1 MVKTM
6 FKQYFK
12 KKDNLLGHSFFAATI
27 LILIVFAFIANTPTQ
42 ILEGLIK
49 IISTNDNLLTDYIAI
64 ANLGAAL
71 FNAALVTA
79 LAVGVVL
86 IAKADVTGPVVAGV
100 FTVTGFAFFGKDI
113 SNVIPI
119 FVGVYLY
126 SIYAKD
132 TYKNNINAALFGT
145 TMAPFVSAI
154 MLYPDLNRLLSIPL
168 GLLSGLLLGFI
179 LPFVA
184 KLAYKI
190 HNGFNLYNIGFSSG
204 LILMVVVSMLRV
216 FGFKIEPTLIWS
228 SGNNLIL
235 SIFLLT
241 FYLVSILLILIS
253 NVKPQLNFIKFN
265 MEPGIAPTDFITKYG
280 FSSTLLNMLI
290 IGLISHIY
298 VLIFNAPL
306 NGPTIGGVFTIIGF
320 GAYGKNV
327 RNVVYILLG
336 ASLGHFFGW
345 WELTTPVIM
354 LGALFGTGIAPIAGK
369 YGFIVGVIA
378 ITLHIGLVQNVGSL
392 YFGLNL
398 YNNGFA
404 EGFTGFIIPAI
415 MAGLFIKK
423 YGETKSA

>member
-1 MVKTM
+1 MVKAM

-12 KKDNLLGHSFFAATI
+12 NKDNLLGHSFFVATI

-49 IISTNDNLLTDYIAI
+49 IISTNDNLLTDYIEI

-86 IAKADVTGPVVAGV
+86 IAKAAVTGPVVAGV
-100 FTVTGFAFFGKDI
+100 LTVTGFAFFGKDI

-126 SIYAKD
+126 SKYAKD

-216 FGFKIEPTLIWS
+216 FGFKIEPNLIWS

-241 FYLVSILLILIS
+241 FYLVIILLILIS
-253 NVKPQLNFIKFN
+253 NLKPQLNFIKFN
-265 MEPGIAPTDFITKYG
+265 LEPGIAPTDFIAKYG
-280 FSSTLLNMLI
+280 FSSTLLNMLL

-345 WELTTPVIM
+345 WELTTPAIM

>member
-1 MVKTM
+1 M

-12 KKDNLLGHSFFAATI
+12 KKENLIGHGLFLSTI
-27 LILIVFAFIANTPTQ
+27 IILTVFAFISNTPNQ

-49 IISTNDNLLTDYIAI
+49 IVSTNDNLLTDYIALT
-64 ANLGAAL
+64 NLGAA
-71 FNAALVTA
+71 FINAALVTA

-86 IAKADVTGPVVAGV
+86 IAKADVNGPVVAGV

-119 FVGVYLY
+119 FMGVYLY
-126 SIYAKD
+126 TIYAKD
-132 TYKNNINAALFGT
+132 KYKNNINAALFGT

-168 GLLSGLLLGFI
+168 GIISGIIIGFI

-190 HNGFNLYNIGFSSG
+190 HNGYNLYNIGFSSG
-204 LILMVVVSMLRV
+204 LILMIVVSMLKV
-216 FGFKIEPTLIWS
+216 FGFKIEPTLLWS
-228 SGNNLIL
+228 SGNNFIL
-235 SIFLLT
+235 SMFLIT
-241 FYLVSILLILIS
+241 FYLVTIIFILIS
-253 NVKPQLNFIKFN
+253 NVKPQLNFVKFN
-265 MEPGIAPTDFITKYG
+265 MEPGVAPSDFISKYG
-280 FSSTLLNMLI
+280 FSSTLLNMLLV
-290 IGLISHIY
+290 GLISHLYI
-298 VLIFNAPL
+298 LLFNAPL

-327 RNVVYILLG
+327 RNVFYILIG
-336 ASLGHFFGW
+336 ATLGHLLGW

-369 YGFIVGVIA
+369 YGFIVGTIA
-378 ITLHIGLVQNVGSL
+378 ITLHIALVQNVGSL
-392 YFGLNL
+392 YLGLNL

-415 MAGLFIKK
+415 MGGLFIKK
-423 YGETKSA
+423 YGETKGA

>member
-1 MVKTM
+1 M
-6 FKQYFK
+6 FKQYFGR
-12 KKDNLLGHSFFAATI
+12 KDNVLGLGLFLSTVLL
-27 LILIVFAFIANTPTQ
+27 LIVFSLIANTPVQ
-42 ILEGLIK
+42 ILEGLIQ
-49 IISTNDNLLTDYIAI
+49 IVSTNDNLLTDYIAI
-64 ANLGAAL
+64 ANLGAAF

-79 LAVGVVL
+79 LAVFVVL
-86 IAKADVTGPVVAGV
+86 FAKADVNGPVVAGV

-119 FVGVYLY
+119 FIGVYLY
-126 SIYAKD
+126 SLYSKED
-132 TYKNNINAALFGT
+132 YKNNINAALFGT

-168 GLLSGLLLGFI
+168 GIVSGLLLGFI
-179 LPFVA
+179 LPSVA

-204 LILMVVVSMLRV
+204 LILMVVVSILKV
-216 FGFKIEPTLIWS
+216 FAFKIEPTLLWS

-235 SIFLLT
+235 SLFLGA
-241 FYLVSILLILIS
+241 FYLITIVFIILS
-253 NVKPQLNFIKFN
+253 RSKPQLNFVRFN
-265 MEPGIAPTDFITKYG
+265 MESGVAPSDFITKYG
-280 FSSTLLNMLI
+280 FASTLLNMI
-290 IGLISHIY
+290 VVGLISHIY
-298 VLIFNAPL
+298 ILIFNAPL

-320 GAYGKNV
+320 GAYGKNI

-336 ASLGHFFGW
+336 ASLGHILGW
-345 WELTTPVIM
+345 WELSTPVIM

-369 YGFIVGVIA
+369 YGLVVGTIA
-378 ITLHIGLVQNVGSL
+378 ISLHIGLVQNVGSL

-415 MAGLFIKK
+415 MSGLFIKK
-423 YGETKSA
+423 YRVTKSA

>member
-1 MVKTM
+1 M

-12 KKDNLLGHSFFAATI
+12 KKENLIGHGLFLSTI
-27 LILIVFAFIANTPTQ
+27 IILTVFAFISNTPNQ

-49 IISTNDNLLTDYIAI
+49 IVSTNDNLLTDYIALT
-64 ANLGAAL
+64 NLGAA
-71 FNAALVTA
+71 FINAALVTA

-86 IAKADVTGPVVAGV
+86 IAKADVNGPVVAGV

-119 FVGVYLY
+119 FMGVYLY
-126 SIYAKD
+126 TIYAKD
-132 TYKNNINAALFGT
+132 KYKNNINAALFGT

-168 GLLSGLLLGFI
+168 GIISGIILGFI

-190 HNGFNLYNIGFSSG
+190 HNGYNLYNIGFSSG
-204 LILMVVVSMLRV
+204 LILMIVVSMLKV
-216 FGFKIEPTLIWS
+216 FGFKIEPTLLWS
-228 SGNNLIL
+228 SGNNFIL
-235 SIFLLT
+235 SMFLIT
-241 FYLVSILLILIS
+241 FYLVTIIFILIS
-253 NVKPQLNFIKFN
+253 NAKPQLNFVKFN
-265 MEPGIAPTDFITKYG
+265 MEPGVAPSDFISKYG
-280 FSSTLLNMLI
+280 FSSTLLNMLLV
-290 IGLISHIY
+290 GLISHLYI
-298 VLIFNAPL
+298 LLFNAPL

-327 RNVVYILLG
+327 RNVFYILIG
-336 ASLGHFFGW
+336 ATLGHLLGW

-369 YGFIVGVIA
+369 YGFIVGTIA
-378 ITLHIGLVQNVGSL
+378 ITLHIALVQNVGSL

-415 MAGLFIKK
+415 MGGLFIKK
-423 YGETKSA
+423 YGETKGA

>member
-1 MVKTM
+1 M

-12 KKDNLLGHSFFAATI
+12 KKDNLLGHGLFISTI
-27 LILIVFAFIANTPTQ
+27 IILIVFAFISNTPNQ
-42 ILEGLIK
+42 ILDGLIK
-49 IISTNDNLLTDYIAI
+49 IVSTNDNLLTDYIALS
-64 ANLGAAL
+64 NLGAT
-71 FNAALVTA
+71 FINAALVTA

-86 IAKADVTGPVVAGV
+86 IAKVDVNGPVVAGV

-119 FVGVYLY
+119 FIGVYLY
-126 SIYAKD
+126 TIYAKD

-154 MLYPDLNRLLSIPL
+154 MLYPDLNRLVSIPL
-168 GLLSGLLLGFI
+168 GILSGLLLGFI

-190 HNGFNLYNIGFSSG
+190 HNGYNLYNIGFSSG
-204 LILMVVVSMLRV
+204 LILMIIVSMLKV
-216 FGFKIEPTLIWS
+216 FDFTIEPTLLWS

-241 FYLVSILLILIS
+241 FYLTSIIFILIS
-253 NVKPQLNFIKFN
+253 NSKPQLNFIKFN
-265 MEPGIAPTDFITKYG
+265 MEPGIAPSDFVLKYG
-280 FSSTLLNMLI
+280 FSSTLLNMLL
-290 IGLISHIY
+290 IGLMAHLY
-298 VLIFNAPL
+298 VLLFNAPL

-327 RNVVYILLG
+327 RNVFYILIG
-336 ASLGHFFGW
+336 ATLGHILGW
-345 WELTTPVIM
+345 WQLTTPVIM

-369 YGFIVGVIA
+369 YGFIVGTIA
-378 ITLHIGLVQNVGSL
+378 ITLHIALVQNVGAL

-415 MAGLFIKK
+415 MSGLFIKK
-423 YGETKSA
+423 FGETKRA

>member
-1 MVKTM
+1 M
-6 FKQYFK
+6 FKQYFGR
-12 KKDNLLGHSFFAATI
+12 KDNVLGHGLFLSTI
-27 LILIVFAFIANTPTQ
+27 LLLIAFSLIANTPVQ
-42 ILEGLIK
+42 ILEGLIQ
-49 IISTNDNLLTDYIAI
+49 IVSTNDNLLTDYIAI
-64 ANLGAAL
+64 ANLGAAF

-79 LAVGVVL
+79 LAVFVVL
-86 IAKADVTGPVVAGV
+86 FAKADVNGPVVAGV

-119 FVGVYLY
+119 FIGVYLY
-126 SIYAKD
+126 SLYSKED
-132 TYKNNINAALFGT
+132 YKNNINAALFGT

-168 GLLSGLLLGFI
+168 GIVSGLLLGFI
-179 LPFVA
+179 LPSVA

-204 LILMVVVSMLRV
+204 LILMVVVSILKV
-216 FGFKIEPTLIWS
+216 FAFKIEPTLLWS

-235 SIFLLT
+235 SLFLGA
-241 FYLVSILLILIS
+241 FYLITIVFIILS
-253 NVKPQLNFIKFN
+253 RSKPQLNFVRFN
-265 MEPGIAPTDFITKYG
+265 MESGVAPSDFITKYG
-280 FSSTLLNMLI
+280 FASTLLNMI
-290 IGLISHIY
+290 VVGLISHIY
-298 VLIFNAPL
+298 ILIFNAPL

-320 GAYGKNV
+320 GAYGKNI

-336 ASLGHFFGW
+336 ASLGHILGW
-345 WELTTPVIM
+345 WELSTPVIM

-369 YGFIVGVIA
+369 YGLVVGTIA
-378 ITLHIGLVQNVGSL
+378 ISLHIGLVQNVGSL

-415 MAGLFIKK
+415 MSGLFIKK
-423 YGETKSA
+423 YRVTKSA

>member
-1 MVKTM
+1 M
-6 FKQYFK
+6 FKQYFGR
-12 KKDNLLGHSFFAATI
+12 KDNVLGHGLFLSTI
-27 LILIVFAFIANTPTQ
+27 LLLIAFSLIANTPVQ
-42 ILEGLIK
+42 ILEGLIQ
-49 IISTNDNLLTDYIAI
+49 IVSTNDNLLTDYIAI
-64 ANLGAAL
+64 ANLGAAF

-79 LAVGVVL
+79 LAVFVVL
-86 IAKADVTGPVVAGV
+86 FAKADVNGPVVAGV

-119 FVGVYLY
+119 FIGVYLY
-126 SIYAKD
+126 SLYSKED
-132 TYKNNINAALFGT
+132 YKNNINAALFGT

-168 GLLSGLLLGFI
+168 GIVSGLLLGFI
-179 LPFVA
+179 LPSVA

-204 LILMVVVSMLRV
+204 LILMVVVSILKV
-216 FGFKIEPTLIWS
+216 FAFKIEPTLLWS

-235 SIFLLT
+235 SLFLGV
-241 FYLVSILLILIS
+241 FYLITIVFIILS
-253 NVKPQLNFIKFN
+253 RSKPQLNFVRFN
-265 MEPGIAPTDFITKYG
+265 MESGVAPSDFITKYG
-280 FSSTLLNMLI
+280 FASTLLNMI
-290 IGLISHIY
+290 VVGLISHIY
-298 VLIFNAPL
+298 ILIFNAPL

-320 GAYGKNV
+320 GAYGKNI

-336 ASLGHFFGW
+336 ASLGHILGW
-345 WELTTPVIM
+345 WELSTPVIM

-369 YGFIVGVIA
+369 YGLVVGTIA
-378 ITLHIGLVQNVGSL
+378 ISLHIGLVQNVGSL

-415 MAGLFIKK
+415 MSGLFIKK
-423 YGETKSA
+423 YRVTKSA

>member
-1 MVKTM
+1 M

-12 KKDNLLGHSFFAATI
+12 KKDNLLGHGLFISTI
-27 LILIVFAFIANTPTQ
+27 IILIVFAFISNTPNQ
-42 ILEGLIK
+42 ILDGLIK
-49 IISTNDNLLTDYIAI
+49 IVSTNDNLLTDYIALS
-64 ANLGAAL
+64 NLGAT
-71 FNAALVTA
+71 FINAALVTA

-86 IAKADVTGPVVAGV
+86 IAKVDVNGPVVAGV

-119 FVGVYLY
+119 FIGVYLY
-126 SIYAKD
+126 TIYAKD

-154 MLYPDLNRLLSIPL
+154 MLYPDLNRLVSIPL
-168 GLLSGLLLGFI
+168 GILSGLLLGFI

-190 HNGFNLYNIGFSSG
+190 HNGYNLYNIGFSSG
-204 LILMVVVSMLRV
+204 LILMIIVSMLKV
-216 FGFKIEPTLIWS
+216 FDFTIEPTLLWS

-241 FYLVSILLILIS
+241 FYLTFIIFILIS
-253 NVKPQLNFIKFN
+253 NSKPQLNFIKFN
-265 MEPGIAPTDFITKYG
+265 MEPGIAPSDFVSKYG
-280 FSSTLLNMLI
+280 FSSTLLNMLL
-290 IGLISHIY
+290 IGLMAHLY
-298 VLIFNAPL
+298 VLLFNAPL

-327 RNVVYILLG
+327 RNVFYILIG
-336 ASLGHFFGW
+336 ATLGHILGW
-345 WELTTPVIM
+345 WQLTTPVIM

-369 YGFIVGVIA
+369 YGFIIGTIA
-378 ITLHIGLVQNVGSL
+378 ITLHIALVQNVGAL

-415 MAGLFIKK
+415 MSGLFIKK
-423 YGETKSA
+423 FGKTKRA

>member
-1 MVKTM
+1 M

-12 KKDNLLGHSFFAATI
+12 NKDNLLGHGLFLSTI
-27 LILIVFAFIANTPTQ
+27 IILFVFAFISNTPSQ

-49 IISTNDNLLTDYIAI
+49 IVSTNDNLLTDYIALT
-64 ANLGAAL
+64 NLGAA
-71 FNAALVTA
+71 FINAALVTA

-86 IAKADVTGPVVAGV
+86 VAKADVNGPVVAGV

-119 FVGVYLY
+119 FIGVYLY
-126 SIYAKD
+126 TIYAKD
-132 TYKNNINAALFGT
+132 KYKNNINAALFGT

-168 GLLSGLLLGFI
+168 GIFSGLALGFI
-179 LPFVA
+179 LPSVA
-184 KLAYKI
+184 KLAFKI
-190 HNGFNLYNIGFSSG
+190 HNGYNLYNIGFSSG
-204 LILMVVVSMLRV
+204 LILMIVVSTLKV
-216 FGFKIEPTLIWS
+216 FGFKIEPTLLWS

-235 SIFLLT
+235 SMFLLS
-241 FYLVSILLILIS
+241 FYVVAIIFILIS
-253 NVKPQLNFIKFN
+253 NVKPQLNFVKFN
-265 MEPGIAPTDFITKYG
+265 MEPGVAPSDFISKYG
-280 FSSTLLNMLI
+280 FSSTLLNMLLV
-290 IGLISHIY
+290 GLISHLYI
-298 VLIFNAPL
+298 LLFNAPL

-320 GAYGKNV
+320 GAYGKNL
-327 RNVVYILLG
+327 RNVFYILIG
-336 ASLGHFFGW
+336 ATLGHLLGW

-369 YGFIVGVIA
+369 YGFIVGTIA
-378 ITLHIGLVQNVGSL
+378 ITLHIALVQNVGSL

-415 MAGLFIKK
+415 MGGLFIKK
-423 YGETKSA
+423 YGETKGA

>member
-1 MVKTM
+1 M
-6 FKQYFK
+6 FKQYFGR
-12 KKDNLLGHSFFAATI
+12 KDNVLGHGLFLSTV
-27 LILIVFAFIANTPTQ
+27 LLLIVFSLIANTPVQ
-42 ILEGLIK
+42 IVEGLIQ
-49 IISTNDNLLTDYIAI
+49 IVSTNDNLLTDYIAI
-64 ANLGAAL
+64 ANLGAAF

-79 LAVGVVL
+79 LAVFVVL
-86 IAKADVTGPVVAGV
+86 FAKADVNGPVVAGV

-119 FVGVYLY
+119 FIGVYLY
-126 SIYAKD
+126 SLYSKED
-132 TYKNNINAALFGT
+132 YKNNINAALFGT

-168 GLLSGLLLGFI
+168 GIVSGLLLGFI
-179 LPFVA
+179 LPSVA

-204 LILMVVVSMLRV
+204 LILMVVVSILKV
-216 FGFKIEPTLIWS
+216 FAFKIEPTLLWS

-235 SIFLLT
+235 SLFLGA
-241 FYLVSILLILIS
+241 FYLITIVFIILS
-253 NVKPQLNFIKFN
+253 RSKPQLNFVRFN
-265 MEPGIAPTDFITKYG
+265 MESGVAPSDFITKYG
-280 FSSTLLNMLI
+280 FASTLLNMI
-290 IGLISHIY
+290 VVGLISHIY
-298 VLIFNAPL
+298 ILIFNAPL

-320 GAYGKNV
+320 GAYGKNI

-336 ASLGHFFGW
+336 ASLGHILGW
-345 WELTTPVIM
+345 WELSTPVIM

-369 YGFIVGVIA
+369 YGFIVGTIA
-378 ITLHIGLVQNVGSL
+378 ITLHIALVQNVGSL

-415 MAGLFIKK
+415 MGGLFIKK
-423 YGETKSA
+423 YGETKGA

>member
-1 MVKTM
+1 MKFM

-12 KKDNLLGHSFFAATI
+12 NKDNLLGHGLFLSTI
-27 LILIVFAFIANTPTQ
+27 VILFVFAFISNTPSQ

-49 IISTNDNLLTDYIAI
+49 IVSTNDNLLTDYIALT
-64 ANLGAAL
+64 NLGAA
-71 FNAALVTA
+71 FINAALVTA

-86 IAKADVTGPVVAGV
+86 VAKADVNGPVVAGV

-119 FVGVYLY
+119 FIGVYLY
-126 SIYAKD
+126 TIYAKD
-132 TYKNNINAALFGT
+132 KYKNNINAALFGT

-168 GLLSGLLLGFI
+168 GIFSGLALGFI
-179 LPFVA
+179 LPSVA
-184 KLAYKI
+184 KLAFKI
-190 HNGFNLYNIGFSSG
+190 HNGYNLYNIGFSSG
-204 LILMVVVSMLRV
+204 LILMIVVSTLKV
-216 FGFKIEPTLIWS
+216 FGFKIEPTLLWS

-235 SIFLLT
+235 SMFLLS
-241 FYLVSILLILIS
+241 FYVVAIIFILIS
-253 NVKPQLNFIKFN
+253 NVKPQLNFVKFN
-265 MEPGIAPTDFITKYG
+265 MEPGVAPSDYISKYG
-280 FSSTLLNMLI
+280 FSSTLLNMLLV
-290 IGLISHIY
+290 GLISHLYI
-298 VLIFNAPL
+298 LLFNAPL

-320 GAYGKNV
+320 GAYGKNL
-327 RNVVYILLG
+327 RNVFYILIG
-336 ASLGHFFGW
+336 ATLGHLLGW

-369 YGFIVGVIA
+369 YGFIVGTIA

-415 MAGLFIKK
+415 MGALFIKK
-423 YGETKSA
+423 YGETKGA

>member
-1 MVKTM
+1 M
-6 FKQYFK
+6 FKQYFGR
-12 KKDNLLGHSFFAATI
+12 KDNVLGHGLFLSTI
-27 LILIVFAFIANTPTQ
+27 LLLIVFSLIANTPVQ
-42 ILEGLIK
+42 ILEGLIQ
-49 IISTNDNLLTDYIAI
+49 IVSTNDNLLTDYIAI
-64 ANLGAAL
+64 ANLGAAF

-79 LAVGVVL
+79 LAVFVVL
-86 IAKADVTGPVVAGV
+86 FAKADVNGPVVAGV

-119 FVGVYLY
+119 FIGVYLY
-126 SIYAKD
+126 SLYSKED
-132 TYKNNINAALFGT
+132 YKNNINAALFGT

-168 GLLSGLLLGFI
+168 GIVSGLLLGFI
-179 LPFVA
+179 LPSVA

-204 LILMVVVSMLRV
+204 LILMVVVSILKV
-216 FGFKIEPTLIWS
+216 FAFKIEPTLLWS

-235 SIFLLT
+235 SLFLGA
-241 FYLVSILLILIS
+241 FYLITIVFIILS
-253 NVKPQLNFIKFN
+253 RSEPQLNFVRFN
-265 MEPGIAPTDFITKYG
+265 MESGVAPSDFITKYG
-280 FSSTLLNMLI
+280 FASTLLNMI
-290 IGLISHIY
+290 VVGLISHIY
-298 VLIFNAPL
+298 ILIFNAPL

-320 GAYGKNV
+320 GAYGKNI

-336 ASLGHFFGW
+336 ASLGHILGW
-345 WELTTPVIM
+345 WELSTPVIM

-369 YGFIVGVIA
+369 YGLVVGTIA
-378 ITLHIGLVQNVGSL
+378 ISLHIGLVQNVGSL

-415 MAGLFIKK
+415 MSGLFIKK
-423 YGETKSA
+423 YRVTKSA

>member
-1 MVKTM
+1 M

-12 KKDNLLGHSFFAATI
+12 KKDNLLGHGLFISTI
-27 LILIVFAFIANTPTQ
+27 IILIVFAFISNTPNQ
-42 ILEGLIK
+42 ILDGLIK
-49 IISTNDNLLTDYIAI
+49 ILSTNDNLLTDYIALS
-64 ANLGAAL
+64 NLGAT
-71 FNAALVTA
+71 FINAALVTA

-86 IAKADVTGPVVAGV
+86 IAKVDVNGPVVAGV

-119 FVGVYLY
+119 FIGVYLY
-126 SIYAKD
+126 TIYAKD

-154 MLYPDLNRLLSIPL
+154 MLYPDLNRLVSIPL
-168 GLLSGLLLGFI
+168 GILSGLLLGFI

-190 HNGFNLYNIGFSSG
+190 HNGYNLYNIGFSSG
-204 LILMVVVSMLRV
+204 LILMIIVSMLKV
-216 FGFKIEPTLIWS
+216 FDFTIEPTLLWS

-241 FYLVSILLILIS
+241 FYLTSIIFILIS
-253 NVKPQLNFIKFN
+253 NSKPQLNFIKFN
-265 MEPGIAPTDFITKYG
+265 MEPGIAPSDFVSKYG
-280 FSSTLLNMLI
+280 FSSTLLNMLL
-290 IGLISHIY
+290 IGLMAHLY
-298 VLIFNAPL
+298 VLLFNAPL

-327 RNVVYILLG
+327 RNVFYILIG
-336 ASLGHFFGW
+336 ATLGHILGW
-345 WELTTPVIM
+345 WQLTTPVIM

-369 YGFIVGVIA
+369 YGFIVGTIA
-378 ITLHIGLVQNVGSL
+378 ITLHIALVQNVGAL

-415 MAGLFIKK
+415 MSGLFIKK
-423 YGETKSA
+423 FGETKRA

>member
-1 MVKTM
+1 M

-12 KKDNLLGHSFFAATI
+12 KKENLIGHGLFLSTI
-27 LILIVFAFIANTPTQ
+27 IILTVFAFISNTPNQ

-49 IISTNDNLLTDYIAI
+49 IVSTNDNLLTDYIALT
-64 ANLGAAL
+64 NLGAA
-71 FNAALVTA
+71 FINAALVTA

-86 IAKADVTGPVVAGV
+86 IAKADVNGPVVAGV

-119 FVGVYLY
+119 FMGVYLY
-126 SIYAKD
+126 TIYAKD
-132 TYKNNINAALFGT
+132 KYKNNINAALFGT

-168 GLLSGLLLGFI
+168 GIISGIILGFI

-190 HNGFNLYNIGFSSG
+190 HNGYNLYNIGFSSG
-204 LILMVVVSMLRV
+204 LILMIVVSMLKV
-216 FGFKIEPTLIWS
+216 FGFKIEPTLLWS
-228 SGNNLIL
+228 SGNNFIL
-235 SIFLLT
+235 SMFLIT
-241 FYLVSILLILIS
+241 FYLVTIIFILIS
-253 NVKPQLNFIKFN
+253 NVKPQLNFVKFN
-265 MEPGIAPTDFITKYG
+265 MEPGVAPSDFISKYG
-280 FSSTLLNMLI
+280 FSSTLLNMLLV
-290 IGLISHIY
+290 GLISHLYI
-298 VLIFNAPL
+298 LLFNAPL

-327 RNVVYILLG
+327 RNVFYILIG
-336 ASLGHFFGW
+336 ATLGHLLGW

-369 YGFIVGVIA
+369 YGFIVGTIA
-378 ITLHIGLVQNVGSL
+378 ITLHIALVQNVGSL

-415 MAGLFIKK
+415 MGGLFIKK
-423 YGETKSA
+423 YGETKGA

>member
-1 MVKTM
+1 M

-12 KKDNLLGHSFFAATI
+12 KKENLIGHGLFLSTI
-27 LILIVFAFIANTPTQ
+27 IILTVFAFISNTPNQ

-49 IISTNDNLLTDYIAI
+49 IVSTNDNLLTDYIALT
-64 ANLGAAL
+64 NLGAA
-71 FNAALVTA
+71 FVNAALVTA

-86 IAKADVTGPVVAGV
+86 IAKADVNGPVVAGV

-119 FVGVYLY
+119 FMGVYLY
-126 SIYAKD
+126 TIYAKD
-132 TYKNNINAALFGT
+132 KYKNNINAALFGT

-168 GLLSGLLLGFI
+168 GIISGIILGFI

-190 HNGFNLYNIGFSSG
+190 HNGYNLYNIGFSSG
-204 LILMVVVSMLRV
+204 LILMIVVSMLKV
-216 FGFKIEPTLIWS
+216 FGFKIEPTLLWS
-228 SGNNLIL
+228 SGNNFIL
-235 SIFLLT
+235 SMFLIT
-241 FYLVSILLILIS
+241 FYLVTIIFILIS
-253 NVKPQLNFIKFN
+253 NVKPQLNFVKFN
-265 MEPGIAPTDFITKYG
+265 MEPGVAPSDFISKYG
-280 FSSTLLNMLI
+280 FSSTLLNMLLV
-290 IGLISHIY
+290 GLISHLYI
-298 VLIFNAPL
+298 LLFNAPL

-327 RNVVYILLG
+327 RNVFYILIG
-336 ASLGHFFGW
+336 ATLGHLLGW

-369 YGFIVGVIA
+369 YGFIVGTIA
-378 ITLHIGLVQNVGSL
+378 ITLHIALVQNVGSL

-415 MAGLFIKK
+415 MGGLFIKK
-423 YGETKSA
+423 YGETKGA

>member
-1 MVKTM
+1 M

-12 KKDNLLGHSFFAATI
+12 NKDNLLGHGLFLSTI
-27 LILIVFAFIANTPTQ
+27 IILFVFAFISNTPSQ

-49 IISTNDNLLTDYIAI
+49 IVSTNDNLLTDYIALT
-64 ANLGAAL
+64 NLGAA
-71 FNAALVTA
+71 FINAALVTA

-86 IAKADVTGPVVAGV
+86 VAKADVNGPVVAGV

-119 FVGVYLY
+119 FIGVYLY
-126 SIYAKD
+126 TIYAKD
-132 TYKNNINAALFGT
+132 KYKNNINAALFGT

-168 GLLSGLLLGFI
+168 GIFSGLALGFI
-179 LPFVA
+179 LPSVA
-184 KLAYKI
+184 KLAFKI
-190 HNGFNLYNIGFSSG
+190 HNGYNLYNIGFSSG
-204 LILMVVVSMLRV
+204 LILMIVVSTLKV
-216 FGFKIEPTLIWS
+216 FGFKIEPTLLWS

-235 SIFLLT
+235 SMFLLS
-241 FYLVSILLILIS
+241 FYVVAIIFILIS
-253 NVKPQLNFIKFN
+253 NVKPQLNFVKFN
-265 MEPGIAPTDFITKYG
+265 MEPGVAPSDYISKYG
-280 FSSTLLNMLI
+280 FSSTLLNMLLV
-290 IGLISHIY
+290 GLISHLYI
-298 VLIFNAPL
+298 LLFNAPL

-320 GAYGKNV
+320 GAYGKNL
-327 RNVVYILLG
+327 RNVFYILIG
-336 ASLGHFFGW
+336 ATLGHLLGW

-369 YGFIVGVIA
+369 YGFIVGTIA
-378 ITLHIGLVQNVGSL
+378 ITLHIALVQNVGSL

-415 MAGLFIKK
+415 MGGLFIKK
-423 YGETKSA
+423 YGETKGA

>member
-1 MVKTM
+1 M

-12 KKDNLLGHSFFAATI
+12 NKDNVLGHGLFLSTI
-27 LILIVFAFIANTPTQ
+27 IILFVFAFISNTPSQ

-49 IISTNDNLLTDYIAI
+49 IVSTNDNLLTDYIALT
-64 ANLGAAL
+64 NLGAA
-71 FNAALVTA
+71 FINAALVTA

-86 IAKADVTGPVVAGV
+86 VAKADVNGPVVAGV

-119 FVGVYLY
+119 FIGVYLY
-126 SIYAKD
+126 TIYAKD
-132 TYKNNINAALFGT
+132 KYKNNINAALFGT

-168 GLLSGLLLGFI
+168 GIFSGLALGFI
-179 LPFVA
+179 LPSVA
-184 KLAYKI
+184 KLAFKI
-190 HNGFNLYNIGFSSG
+190 HNGYNLYNIGFSSG
-204 LILMVVVSMLRV
+204 LILMIVVSTLKV
-216 FGFKIEPTLIWS
+216 FGFKIEPTLLWS

-235 SIFLLT
+235 SMFLLS
-241 FYLVSILLILIS
+241 FYVVAIIFILIS
-253 NVKPQLNFIKFN
+253 NVKPQLNFVKFN
-265 MEPGIAPTDFITKYG
+265 MEPGVAPSDYISKYG
-280 FSSTLLNMLI
+280 FSSTLLNMLLV
-290 IGLISHIY
+290 GLISHLYI
-298 VLIFNAPL
+298 LLFNAPL

-320 GAYGKNV
+320 GAYGKNL
-327 RNVVYILLG
+327 RNVFYILIG
-336 ASLGHFFGW
+336 ATLGHLLGW

-369 YGFIVGVIA
+369 YGFIVGTIA
-378 ITLHIGLVQNVGSL
+378 ITLHIALVQNVGSL

-415 MAGLFIKK
+415 MGGLFIKK
-423 YGETKSA
+423 YGETKGA

>member
-1 MVKTM
+1 M
-6 FKQYFK
+6 FKQYFGR
-12 KKDNLLGHSFFAATI
+12 KDNVLGLGLFLSTVLL
-27 LILIVFAFIANTPTQ
+27 LIVFSLIANTPVQ
-42 ILEGLIK
+42 ILEGLIQ
-49 IISTNDNLLTDYIAI
+49 IVSTNDNLLTDYIAI
-64 ANLGAAL
+64 ANLGAAF

-79 LAVGVVL
+79 LAVFVVL
-86 IAKADVTGPVVAGV
+86 FAKADVNGPVVAGV

-119 FVGVYLY
+119 FIGVYLY
-126 SIYAKD
+126 SLYSKED
-132 TYKNNINAALFGT
+132 YKNNINAALFGT

-168 GLLSGLLLGFI
+168 GIVSGLLLGFI
-179 LPFVA
+179 LPSVA

-204 LILMVVVSMLRV
+204 LILMVVVSILKV
-216 FGFKIEPTLIWS
+216 FAFKIEPTLLWS

-235 SIFLLT
+235 SLFLGV
-241 FYLVSILLILIS
+241 FYLITIVFIILS
-253 NVKPQLNFIKFN
+253 RSKPQLNFVRFN
-265 MEPGIAPTDFITKYG
+265 MESGVAPSDFITKYG
-280 FSSTLLNMLI
+280 FASTLLNMI
-290 IGLISHIY
+290 VVGLISHIY
-298 VLIFNAPL
+298 ILIFNAPL

-320 GAYGKNV
+320 GAYGKNI

-336 ASLGHFFGW
+336 ASLGHILGW
-345 WELTTPVIM
+345 WELSTPVIM

-369 YGFIVGVIA
+369 YGLVVGTIA
-378 ITLHIGLVQNVGSL
+378 ISLHIGLVQNVGSL

-415 MAGLFIKK
+415 MSGLFIKK
-423 YGETKSA
+423 YRVTKSA

>member
-1 MVKTM
+1 MKFM

-12 KKDNLLGHSFFAATI
+12 NKDNVLGHGLFLSTI
-27 LILIVFAFIANTPTQ
+27 IILFVFAFISNTPSQ

-49 IISTNDNLLTDYIAI
+49 IVSTNDNLLTDYIALT
-64 ANLGAAL
+64 NLGAA
-71 FNAALVTA
+71 FINAALVTA

-86 IAKADVTGPVVAGV
+86 VAKADVNGPVVAGV

-119 FVGVYLY
+119 FIGVYLY
-126 SIYAKD
+126 TIYAKD
-132 TYKNNINAALFGT
+132 KYKNNINAALFGT

-168 GLLSGLLLGFI
+168 GIFSGLALGFI
-179 LPFVA
+179 LPSVA
-184 KLAYKI
+184 KLAFKI
-190 HNGFNLYNIGFSSG
+190 HNGYNLYNIGFSSG
-204 LILMVVVSMLRV
+204 LILMIVVSTLKV
-216 FGFKIEPTLIWS
+216 FGFKIEPTLLWS

-235 SIFLLT
+235 SMFLLS
-241 FYLVSILLILIS
+241 FYVVAIIFILIS
-253 NVKPQLNFIKFN
+253 NVKPQLNFVKFN
-265 MEPGIAPTDFITKYG
+265 MEPGVAPSDFISKYG
-280 FSSTLLNMLI
+280 FSSTLLNMLLV
-290 IGLISHIY
+290 GLISHLYI
-298 VLIFNAPL
+298 LLFNAPL

-320 GAYGKNV
+320 GAYGKNL
-327 RNVVYILLG
+327 RNVFYILIG
-336 ASLGHFFGW
+336 ATLGHLLGW

-369 YGFIVGVIA
+369 YGFIVGTIA
-378 ITLHIGLVQNVGSL
+378 ITLHIALVQNVGSL

-415 MAGLFIKK
+415 MGGLFIKK
-423 YGETKSA
+423 YGETKGA

>member
-1 MVKTM
+1 M

-12 KKDNLLGHSFFAATI
+12 NKDNVLGHGLFLSTI
-27 LILIVFAFIANTPTQ
+27 IILFVFAFISNTPSQ

-49 IISTNDNLLTDYIAI
+49 IVSTNDNLLTDYIALT
-64 ANLGAAL
+64 NLGAA
-71 FNAALVTA
+71 FINAALVTA

-86 IAKADVTGPVVAGV
+86 VAKADVNGPVVAGV

-119 FVGVYLY
+119 FIGVYLY
-126 SIYAKD
+126 AIYAKD
-132 TYKNNINAALFGT
+132 KYKNNINAALFGT

-168 GLLSGLLLGFI
+168 GIFSGLALGFI
-179 LPFVA
+179 LPSVA
-184 KLAYKI
+184 KLAFKI
-190 HNGFNLYNIGFSSG
+190 HNGYNLYNIGFSSG
-204 LILMVVVSMLRV
+204 LILMIVVSTLKV
-216 FGFKIEPTLIWS
+216 FGFKIEPTLLWS

-235 SIFLLT
+235 SMFLLS
-241 FYLVSILLILIS
+241 FYVVAIIFILIS
-253 NVKPQLNFIKFN
+253 NVKPQLNFVKFN
-265 MEPGIAPTDFITKYG
+265 MEPGVAPSDFISKYG
-280 FSSTLLNMLI
+280 FSSTLLNMLLV
-290 IGLISHIY
+290 GLISHLYI
-298 VLIFNAPL
+298 LLFNAPL

-320 GAYGKNV
+320 GAYGKNL
-327 RNVVYILLG
+327 RNVFYILIG
-336 ASLGHFFGW
+336 ATLGHLLGW

-369 YGFIVGVIA
+369 YGFIVGTIA
-378 ITLHIGLVQNVGSL
+378 ITLHIALVQNVGSL

-415 MAGLFIKK
+415 MGGLFIKK
-423 YGETKSA
+423 YGETKGA

>member
-1 MVKTM
+1 MKFM

-12 KKDNLLGHSFFAATI
+12 NKDNLLGHGLFLSTI
-27 LILIVFAFIANTPTQ
+27 IILFVFAFISNTPSQ

-49 IISTNDNLLTDYIAI
+49 IVSTNDNLLTDYIALT
-64 ANLGAAL
+64 NLGAA
-71 FNAALVTA
+71 FINAALVTA

-86 IAKADVTGPVVAGV
+86 VAKADVNGPVVAGV

-119 FVGVYLY
+119 FIGVYLY
-126 SIYAKD
+126 TIYAKD
-132 TYKNNINAALFGT
+132 KYKNNINAALFGT

-168 GLLSGLLLGFI
+168 GIFSGLALGFI
-179 LPFVA
+179 LPSVA
-184 KLAYKI
+184 KLAFKI
-190 HNGFNLYNIGFSSG
+190 HNGYNLYNIGFSSG
-204 LILMVVVSMLRV
+204 LILMIVVSTLKV
-216 FGFKIEPTLIWS
+216 FGFKIEPTLLWS

-235 SIFLLT
+235 SMFLLS
-241 FYLVSILLILIS
+241 FYVVAIIFILIS
-253 NVKPQLNFIKFN
+253 NVKPQLNFVKFN
-265 MEPGIAPTDFITKYG
+265 MEPGVAPSDYISKYG
-280 FSSTLLNMLI
+280 FSSTLLNMLLV
-290 IGLISHIY
+290 GLISHLYI
-298 VLIFNAPL
+298 LLFNAPL

-320 GAYGKNV
+320 GAYGKNL
-327 RNVVYILLG
+327 RNVFYILIG
-336 ASLGHFFGW
+336 ATLGHLLGW

-369 YGFIVGVIA
+369 YGFIVGTIA
-378 ITLHIGLVQNVGSL
+378 ITLHIALVQNVGSL

-415 MAGLFIKK
+415 MGGLFIKK
-423 YGETKSA
+423 YGETKGA

>member
-1 MVKTM
+1 M
-6 FKQYFK
+6 FKQYFGR
-12 KKDNLLGHSFFAATI
+12 KDNVLGHGLFLSTI
-27 LILIVFAFIANTPTQ
+27 LLLIVFSLIANTPVQ
-42 ILEGLIK
+42 ILEGLIQ
-49 IISTNDNLLTDYIAI
+49 IVSTNDNLLTDYIAI
-64 ANLGAAL
+64 ANLGAAF

-79 LAVGVVL
+79 LAVFVVL
-86 IAKADVTGPVVAGV
+86 FAKADVNGLVVAGV

-119 FVGVYLY
+119 FIGVYLY
-126 SIYAKD
+126 SLYSKED
-132 TYKNNINAALFGT
+132 YKNNINAALFGT

-168 GLLSGLLLGFI
+168 GIVSGLLLGFI
-179 LPFVA
+179 LPSVA

-204 LILMVVVSMLRV
+204 LILMVVVSILKV
-216 FGFKIEPTLIWS
+216 FAFKIEPTLLWS

-235 SIFLLT
+235 SLFLGV
-241 FYLVSILLILIS
+241 FYLITIVFIILS
-253 NVKPQLNFIKFN
+253 RSKPQLNFVRFN
-265 MEPGIAPTDFITKYG
+265 MESGVAPSDFITKYG
-280 FSSTLLNMLI
+280 FASTLLNMI
-290 IGLISHIY
+290 VVGLISHIY
-298 VLIFNAPL
+298 ILIFNAPL

-320 GAYGKNV
+320 GAYGKNI

-336 ASLGHFFGW
+336 ASLGHILGW
-345 WELTTPVIM
+345 WELSTPVIM

-369 YGFIVGVIA
+369 YGLVVGTIA
-378 ITLHIGLVQNVGSL
+378 ISLHIGLVQNVGSL

-415 MAGLFIKK
+415 MSGLFIKK
-423 YGETKSA
+423 YRVTKSA

>member
-1 MVKTM
+1 M

-12 KKDNLLGHSFFAATI
+12 KKDNLLGHGLFISTI
-27 LILIVFAFIANTPTQ
+27 IILIVFAFISNTPNQ
-42 ILEGLIK
+42 ILDGLIK
-49 IISTNDNLLTDYIAI
+49 IVSTNDNLLTDYIALS
-64 ANLGAAL
+64 NLGAT
-71 FNAALVTA
+71 FINAALVTA

-86 IAKADVTGPVVAGV
+86 IAKVDVNGPVVAGV

-119 FVGVYLY
+119 FIGVYLY
-126 SIYAKD
+126 TIYAKD

-154 MLYPDLNRLLSIPL
+154 MLYPDLNRLVSIPL
-168 GLLSGLLLGFI
+168 GILSGLLLGFI

-190 HNGFNLYNIGFSSG
+190 HNGYNLYNIGFSSG
-204 LILMVVVSMLRV
+204 LILMIIVSMLKV
-216 FGFKIEPTLIWS
+216 FDFTIEPTLLWS

-241 FYLVSILLILIS
+241 FYLTSIIFILIS
-253 NVKPQLNFIKFN
+253 NSKPQLNFIKFN
-265 MEPGIAPTDFITKYG
+265 MEPGIAPSDFVSKYG
-280 FSSTLLNMLI
+280 FSSTLLNMLL
-290 IGLISHIY
+290 IGLMAHLY
-298 VLIFNAPL
+298 VLLFNAPL

-327 RNVVYILLG
+327 RNVFYILIG
-336 ASLGHFFGW
+336 ATLGHILGW
-345 WELTTPVIM
+345 WQLTTPVIM

-369 YGFIVGVIA
+369 YGFIVGTIA
-378 ITLHIGLVQNVGSL
+378 ITLHIALVQNVGAL

-415 MAGLFIKK
+415 MSGLFIKK
-423 YGETKSA
+423 FGETKRA

>member
-12 KKDNLLGHSFFAATI
+12 MKDNLLGHIFFAATI

-168 GLLSGLLLGFI
+168 GILSGLLLGFI

-184 KLAYKI
+184 KLAYRI

>member
-1 MVKTM
+1 M

-12 KKDNLLGHSFFAATI
+12 KKENLIGHGLFLSTI
-27 LILIVFAFIANTPTQ
+27 IILTVFAFISNTPNQ

-49 IISTNDNLLTDYIAI
+49 IVSTNDNLLTDYIALT
-64 ANLGAAL
+64 NLGAA
-71 FNAALVTA
+71 FVNAALVTA

-86 IAKADVTGPVVAGV
+86 IAKADVNGPVVAGV

-119 FVGVYLY
+119 FMGVYLY
-126 SIYAKD
+126 TIYAKD
-132 TYKNNINAALFGT
+132 KYKNNINAALFGT

-168 GLLSGLLLGFI
+168 GIISGIILGFI

-190 HNGFNLYNIGFSSG
+190 HNGYNLYNIGFSSG
-204 LILMVVVSMLRV
+204 LILMIVVSMLKV
-216 FGFKIEPTLIWS
+216 FGFKIEPTLLWS
-228 SGNNLIL
+228 SGNNFIL
-235 SIFLLT
+235 SMFLIT
-241 FYLVSILLILIS
+241 FYLVTIIFILIS
-253 NVKPQLNFIKFN
+253 NVKPQLNFVKFN
-265 MEPGIAPTDFITKYG
+265 MEPGVAPSDFISKYG
-280 FSSTLLNMLI
+280 FSSTLLNMLLV
-290 IGLISHIY
+290 GLISHLYI
-298 VLIFNAPL
+298 LLFNAPL

-327 RNVVYILLG
+327 RNVFYILIG
-336 ASLGHFFGW
+336 ATLGHLLGW

-369 YGFIVGVIA
+369 YGFIVGTIA
-378 ITLHIGLVQNVGSL
+378 ITLHIALVQNVGSL

-415 MAGLFIKK
+415 MGGLFFKK
-423 YGETKSA
+423 YGETKGAQ

>member
-1 MVKTM
+1 M

-12 KKDNLLGHSFFAATI
+12 KKDNLLGHGLFISTI
-27 LILIVFAFIANTPTQ
+27 IILIVFAFISNTPNQ
-42 ILEGLIK
+42 ILDGLIK
-49 IISTNDNLLTDYIAI
+49 IVSTNDNLLTDYIALS
-64 ANLGAAL
+64 NLGAT
-71 FNAALVTA
+71 FINAALVTA

-86 IAKADVTGPVVAGV
+86 IAKVDVDGPVVAGV

-119 FVGVYLY
+119 FIGVYLY
-126 SIYAKD
+126 TIYAKD

-154 MLYPDLNRLLSIPL
+154 MLYPDLNRLVSIPL
-168 GLLSGLLLGFI
+168 GILSGLLLGFI

-190 HNGFNLYNIGFSSG
+190 HNGYNLYNIGFSSG
-204 LILMVVVSMLRV
+204 LILMIIVSMLKV
-216 FGFKIEPTLIWS
+216 FDFTIEPTLLWS

-241 FYLVSILLILIS
+241 FYLTSIIFILIS
-253 NVKPQLNFIKFN
+253 NSKPQLNFIKFN
-265 MEPGIAPTDFITKYG
+265 MEPGIAPSDFVSKYG
-280 FSSTLLNMLI
+280 FSSTLLNMLL
-290 IGLISHIY
+290 IGLMAHLY
-298 VLIFNAPL
+298 VLLFNAPL

-327 RNVVYILLG
+327 RNVFYILIG
-336 ASLGHFFGW
+336 ATLGHILGW
-345 WELTTPVIM
+345 WQLTTPVIM

-369 YGFIVGVIA
+369 YGFIVGTIA
-378 ITLHIGLVQNVGSL
+378 ITLHIALVQNVGAL

-415 MAGLFIKK
+415 MSGLFIKK
-423 YGETKSA
+423 FGETKRA